1 MYIELRC
8 NQMSEHLFIFEE
20 LVQTNLG
27 GCPFLRIHYSMQ
39 TTSAHV
45 ADTGYLV
52 RQTSNAG
59 YQWASLL
66 APPAYIAYVTARRG
80 RGALSLNKVLRATWV
95 GGLSGILA
103 WRSANLDTSL
113 TDLL

>member
-1 MYIELRC
+1 
-8 NQMSEHLFIFEE
+8 MSEHLQVFILDE
-20 LVQTNLG
+20 LVQTNFG
-27 GCPFLRIHYSMQ
+27 DPFLQIHCSMQ
-39 TTSAHV
+39 ISSAHV

-103 WRSANLDTSL
+103 WRSASNLDTSL
-113 TDLL
+113 TDLS